1 VAAALRTVAQL
12 SPWPVAGAAA
22 GRVPLAVGTGIELL
36 QWALPLGRVVSPADA
51 LLDATGGVAAS
62 AVVTHLR
69 WASRPPSR

>member
-1 VAAALRTVAQL
+1 VAQL
-12 SPWPVAGAAA
+12 SRWPVPPPTL

-51 LLDATGGVAAS
+51 LLDATGGVAAG